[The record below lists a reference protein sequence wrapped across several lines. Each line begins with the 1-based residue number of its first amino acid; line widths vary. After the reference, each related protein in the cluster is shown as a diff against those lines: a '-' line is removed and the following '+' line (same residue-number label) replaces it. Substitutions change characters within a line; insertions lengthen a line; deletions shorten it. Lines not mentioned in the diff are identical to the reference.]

1 VPEFFCCWM
10 QQYPHHQPGESWEWQ
25 HLAKFTSWEWH
36 PFIKAKVVARH
47 ILQQHQRNRKGFS
60 HLWGFKFGPA
70 APGDPRDQW
79 VPWGEKMLDVGCSSF
94 FHDSPHFFGCWIAGF
109 RSDIELTYPKTNASL
124 SLEEELG

>member
-1 VPEFFCCWM
+1 M

-25 HLAKFTSWEWH
+25 HAKFTSWEWH

-60 HLWGFKFGPA
+60 YLRGFKFGPA

-94 FHDSPHFFGCWIAGF
+94 FS
-109 RSDIELTYPKTNASL
+109 
-124 SLEEELG
+124 